1 MKIWFPNCSLGALL
15 RKKQHASCI
24 ISSVLIGF
32 FAGLCG
38 SYLLENHFW
47 LLTIAGLGIASILL
61 CLGGAVGIFL
71 NLSKVDGTPSA
82 SIEENVPRITSQ
94 WDYRPRKATR
104 APAVFD
110 SPGAETYE
118 VLSPDPCVINND
130 VWCNDDSLECAAR
143 AFIRLRP
150 DGEELMTKVLSETT
164 DTVCATPT
172 VDDAAVST
180 YD

>member
-1 MKIWFPNCSLGALL
+1 MHHFIRAYRVFRRLMRKLPSGKSFLVVDDRGARHCRHLALPRCSRWYLSQRSKI
-15 RKKQHASCI
+15 
-24 ISSVLIGF
+24 
-32 FAGLCG
+32 
-38 SYLLENHFW
+38 E
-47 LLTIAGLGIASILL
+47 
-61 CLGGAVGIFL
+61 
-71 NLSKVDGTPSA
+71 GTPSA
-82 SIEENVPRITSQ
+82 NIEENVPRITSQ

-130 VWCNDDSLECAAR
+130 VWCNDDSPECAAP